1 MNDLQN
7 TIKPSKVLDVTPKAQ
22 YRVVVALSWEPK
34 ELTFKEMRS
43 MFWMGL
49 KDGFSGNG
57 WSLFRSNFSRMF
69 KKRNPSNDRE
79 LKNPE
84 YDLDLACFGFDD
96 YGAFISHVD
105 HTAIHAI
112 DAHEKFYHSGENVS
126 GFGKHDDEQIHL
138 ELRTADEFYSHF
150 ICVIAGNE
158 IHNLTQVSHARI
170 RLIDSMSGR
179 TFFEDNLSADDA
191 GDNQAYIFCHIFN
204 KDDDWHVSHIRDFC
218 NQPEDWIEFL
228 NGYIEPYKQEMFD
241 KKEKK
246 LKESVSD
253 TAEQ

>member
-1 MNDLQN
+1 MNDSN
-7 TIKPSKVLDVTPKAQ
+7 ISIKPSEVLDVTPKAQ

-34 ELTFKEMRS
+34 ELTFKEMRG

-49 KDGFSGNG
+49 KDGLTGSG
-57 WSLFRSNFSRMF
+57 WALFRQNLARMV
-69 KKRNPSNDRE
+69 KKRKPSNDRE

-96 YGAFISHVD
+96 YGSYISHVD

-138 ELRTADEFYSHF
+138 ELRSADDHYSHF
-150 ICVIAGNE
+150 IFVIAGNE

-170 RLIDSMSGR
+170 RLIDSMSGK
-179 TFFEDNLSADDA
+179 TFFEDNLGSEDAD
-191 GDNQAYIFCHIFN
+191 DNQAYIFCHIFN
-204 KDDDWHVSHIRDFC
+204 QGDKWHVSYIRDFC
-218 NQPEDWIEFL
+218 KQPEDWIEFL
-228 NGYIEPYKQEMFD
+228 NVYIDPYKQEMFD
-241 KKEKK
+241 QIEKK
-246 LKESVSD
+246 KKDPVTD
-253 TAEQ
+253 PAE